1 MNLLVRINLA
11 LTAAFSLSAVAVGW
25 ATSAMLQ
32 ENAKQQALH
41 EAGLMMDSA
50 LSMRAYTAEE
60 IVPLLDGQMAHEF
73 LPQSVPYYAATQNF
87 LKLRDHH
94 PEYTYREA
102 TLNPTNPRD
111 HALDWEA
118 DIVQKFRN
126 DPKTAEIVG
135 ERDTPMGR
143 SLYLARPIRAEPRCL
158 ACHSVPAAAPATL
171 IARYGSSN
179 GFGWEPN
186 EVVGAQLVAVPLS
199 LATGNAERVTRNV
212 TTALVAILAAAL
224 LIVNVVLYLAVV
236 RPVRR
241 MAQLADQVSLGD
253 TSAGEFPAGGSTEL
267 RDLARSF
274 NRMRTSLAKAIRM
287 LEH

>member
-1 MNLLVRINLA
+1 
-11 LTAAFSLSAVAVGW
+11 
-25 ATSAMLQ
+25 
-32 ENAKQQALH
+32 
-41 EAGLMMDSA
+41 
-50 LSMRAYTAEE
+50 
-60 IVPLLDGQMAHEF
+60 
-73 LPQSVPYYAATQNF
+73 
-87 LKLRDHH
+87 
-94 PEYTYREA
+94 
-102 TLNPTNPRD
+102 
-111 HALDWEA
+111 
-118 DIVQKFRN
+118 
-126 DPKTAEIVG
+126 
-135 ERDTPMGR
+135 
-143 SLYLARPIRAEPRCL
+143 
-158 ACHSVPAAAPATL
+158 
-171 IARYGSSN
+171 
-179 GFGWEPN
+179 
-186 EVVGAQLVAVPLS
+186 VVGAQLVAVPLS